1 MCRAPMSTR
10 FYEILSEISNVQRQT
25 SSPRPTREPEDL
37 FIQLAS
43 IREHNLDKQRITF
56 DTSAVVVPR
65 LVSEQHPSETLAWQS
80 ARLEGMQA

>member
-1 MCRAPMSTR
+1 MSTR
-10 FYEILSEISNVQRQT
+10 FYEILSEISNVQRVLPALHT
-25 SSPRPTREPEDL
+25 RIILSPVHT
-37 FIQLAS
+37 LAS